1 MKALDTITAK
11 FKNLPSAVA
20 KKFRAIPSELAG
32 KFAGAK
38 EILTQGNGKVTASM
52 LVMGLG
58 QLIYR
63 QWIKGFMYLF
73 VQAAFIVYFV
83 LTGAGDLFG
92 LFTLGT
98 REGNAWYGVEG
109 DNSVVMLIT
118 GILSVFIIFLY
129 IMLYISNVKDE
140 IGRASCR
147 ERV

>member
-83 LTGAGDLFG
+83 LTGAGDLF
-92 LFTLGT
+92 
-98 REGNAWYGVEG
+98 
-109 DNSVVMLIT
+109 
-118 GILSVFIIFLY
+118 
-129 IMLYISNVKDE
+129 
-140 IGRASCR
+140 
-147 ERV
+147 